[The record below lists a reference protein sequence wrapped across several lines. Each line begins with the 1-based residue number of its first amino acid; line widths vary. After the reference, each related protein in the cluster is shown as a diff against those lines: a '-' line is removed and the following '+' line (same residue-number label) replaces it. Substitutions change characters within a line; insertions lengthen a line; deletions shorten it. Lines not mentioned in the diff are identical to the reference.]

1 MIELGPTDQR
11 RNTVAQHGTGCVA
24 VDAQG
29 HGKQTGL
36 SCVRIRTDSLTGML
50 QSPLVSGHQ
59 RPTRVV
65 TIPSLDNRSLRV
77 FCCLAGLVV
86 SLQEVQP

>member
-1 MIELGPTDQR
+1 MVVELGPTDQR
-11 RNTVAQHGTGCVA
+11 TNTVAQHGAGYVA

-29 HGKQTGL
+29 HDKQTFL
-36 SCVRIRTDSLTGML
+36 SCVSTDSLTGML
-50 QSPLVSGHQ
+50 QSPLVSGRQ

-65 TIPSLDNRSLRV
+65 TIPNLDNRSLRV
-77 FCCLAGLVV
+77 FCCLAGLVI